1 MYRWPKDTPQFNQ
14 TFYQTR
20 YRQGLTT
27 ARPDALELARLK
39 ASLFRGT
46 EKDLA
51 EKIALL
57 RVLMP
62 QGKVLDFGCSW
73 GYGTFQ
79 LREAGY
85 EVVGFEISKPRAEF
99 GRCRLGVSI
108 VSSESCLEA
117 LTGSFDCVF
126 ASHVLEH
133 LPAPAAV
140 FDRLSSLLKP
150 NGLLLGF
157 VPNCGGAEARR
168 LGVRWGP
175 MCCAE
180 HPLALNAEFL
190 ARALPRHGFQCSF
203 FSSPYQPELIADA
216 FNGPDDTR
224 DLRGDELMIC
234 ARKIMA
240 MGDGR

>member
-150 NGLLLGF
+150 NGLLLGLF
-157 VPNCGGAEARR
+157 QTVEELRR
-168 LGVRWGP
+168 AGLASAGVL
-175 MCCAE
+175 CAAQSIPW
-180 HPLALNAEFL
+180 HSMLSFL
-190 ARALPRHGFQCSF
+190 RERFH
-203 FSSPYQPELIADA
+203 
-216 FNGPDDTR
+216 
-224 DLRGDELMIC
+224 
-234 ARKIMA
+234 A
-240 MGDGR
+240 MGFNVPFSLVPISRS